1 MVVVDDDAYD
11 GGVDDEDDDDEDDDG
26 YLMDHD
32 LWSLRLYIL
41 IKSKQNKKK
50 DQISQWIKQFN
61 SSNYKLFLSLSLS
74 LSNLYMTIKQIDDCF
89 DQIKLINEE

>member
-41 IKSKQNKKK
+41 KRSKQNKKK
-50 DQISQWIKQFN
+50 T
-61 SSNYKLFLSLSLS
+61 KLV
-74 LSNLYMTIKQIDDCF
+74 
-89 DQIKLINEE
+89 NE